1 MDYRF
6 HGTRHAAQRLAERA
20 ISEEDLKAVVRSPA
34 GHEVLRS
41 GRHGGSI
48 KKLRKP
54 NGRTLVVVAEIKGH
68 DVWLLTAYYEE

>member
-34 GHEVLRS
+34 SREDLRS
-41 GRHGGSI
+41 GRHGGTI
-48 KKLRKP
+48 RKLRKG
-54 NGRTLVVVAEIKGH
+54 NGRTLVVVAEMKGQE
-68 DVWLLTAYYEE
+68 VWLLPAYYEE